1 MNDTNDNTGSARRD
15 FLKKAGKFAIYT
27 PPAIMM
33 LMHPSAHAVRGS
45 MHGNN
50 GHHGGGNNGHG
61 KGNNGYGNDGHDGS
75 PNGKQDINR

>member
-45 MHGNN
+45 MKPGN
-50 GHHGGGNNGHG
+50 GPG
-61 KGNNGYGNDGHDGS
+61 KGNNGYGNGGHDGS
-75 PNGKQDINR
+75 PNGKQDKNR

>member
-33 LMHPSAHAVRGS
+33 LMHPSANAVRGS
-45 MHGNN
+45 L
-50 GHHGGGNNGHG
+50 
-61 KGNNGYGNDGHDGS
+61 KGNNGFGNGGNDGS
-75 PNGKQDINR
+75 PNGKEDINR

>member
-1 MNDTNDNTGSARRD
+1 MNDTNDNTGNARRD

-33 LMHPSAHAVRGS
+33 LMHPSANAVRGS
-45 MHGNN
+45 MK
-50 GHHGGGNNGHG
+50 GNNGHG
-61 KGNNGYGNDGHDGS
+61 KGNNGYGNGGHDGS